1 MIDGCGFDIHVSG
14 GAGFMLQFVHNVIIH
29 GLHMYDIVEGSG
41 GMIRSKHDHVGIR
54 GRSDGD
60 AISIFRSSQVWVR
73 ENEKLV
79 AYQYLLKFMIMY

>member
-1 MIDGCGFDIHVSG
+1 MIDGRGFDIHVSG

-54 GRSDGD
+54 AHMRIEMTTGVNPRTRMN
-60 AISIFRSSQVWVR
+60 IIKNLF
-73 ENEKLV
+73 
-79 AYQYLLKFMIMY
+79 FF